1 MYPKAYIDY
10 LVEFHATR
18 DYFECH
24 EILEEFWKGD
34 PPKKRKRY
42 WVGFIQL
49 AVALYHHRRQNTAG
63 AKRLMANSIRI
74 LQAEHRAVEDLGLD
88 HGRLLEL
95 MQSVYAQIE
104 MGSAYKSIMLP
115 IKDEKLEEA
124 CRIECKKKKY
134 TWGQPSALSNIFL
147 IDKHRLRDRTDV
159 IREREKEIER
169 RKKSRD

>member
-24 EILEEFWKGD
+24 EILEEFWKED

-74 LQAEHRAVEDLGLD
+74 LQAEHRAVEDLGLIMAVCSNLCNRFT
-88 HGRLLEL
+88 H
-95 MQSVYAQIE
+95 
-104 MGSAYKSIMLP
+104 KSKWALP
-115 IKDEKLEEA
+115 IK
-124 CRIECKKKKY
+124 
-134 TWGQPSALSNIFL
+134 ALCCQSKMRNWRKHAGSNA
-147 IDKHRLRDRTDV
+147 
-159 IREREKEIER
+159 
-169 RKKSRD
+169 RKKSIHGGSPVHSATYFLSTNTVCGIGLTSSVNVKKK

>member
-24 EILEEFWKGD
+24 EILEEYWKED
-34 PPKKRKRY
+34 PPKERKRY

-74 LQAEHRAVEDLGLD
+74 LQAEHQAVEDLGLD
-88 HGRLLEL
+88 HGHLLEL
-95 MQSVYAQIE
+95 MQTVYEQIE
-104 MGSAYKSIMLP
+104 TGSAYKSIMLP
-115 IKDEKLEEA
+115 IKDEKLKEA
-124 CRIECKKKKY
+124 CRNECKNKSIHGGSPAHLATHFLSTNTVCGIELTSSANVKKK
-134 TWGQPSALSNIFL
+134 
-147 IDKHRLRDRTDV
+147 
-159 IREREKEIER
+159 
-169 RKKSRD
+169 

>member
-24 EILEEFWKGD
+24 EILEEYWKED

-95 MQSVYAQIE
+95 MQSVYEQIE
-104 MGSAYKSIMLP
+104 TGFPP
-115 IKDEKLEEA
+115 IKALCCQSKIRNWRKHA
-124 CRIECKKKKY
+124 GSNAGKKVY
-134 TWGQPSALSNIFL
+134 MGAAQCTQQHISYRQTPFAGS
-147 IDKHRLRDRTDV
+147 D
-159 IREREKEIER
+159 
-169 RKKSRD
+169 

>member
-24 EILEEFWKGD
+24 EILEEYWKED

-95 MQSVYAQIE
+95 MQSVYEQIE
-104 MGSAYKSIMLP
+104 TGSAYKSIMPP

-124 CRIECKKKKY
+124 CRIEC
-134 TWGQPSALSNIFL
+134 
-147 IDKHRLRDRTDV
+147 
-159 IREREKEIER
+159 
-169 RKKSRD
+169 RKKSIHGDSPVHSGTYFLSTNTVCGIGLTSSVNVKKK

>member
-24 EILEEFWKGD
+24 EILEEYWKED

-95 MQSVYAQIE
+95 MQSVYEQIE
-104 MGSAYKSIMLP
+104 TGSAYKSIMLP

-124 CRIECKKKKY
+124 CRIEC
-134 TWGQPSALSNIFL
+134 
-147 IDKHRLRDRTDV
+147 
-159 IREREKEIER
+159 
-169 RKKSRD
+169 RKKSIHGDSLVHSGTYFLSTNTVCGIGLTSSVNVKKK